1 MTLHHSLKTPLE
13 PRPHW
18 RVAAEEAVGLPLR
31 TLVAFRHTYHERAND
46 LFVLGRGG
54 EIDRLVEIIRRGVV
68 PLGKPVFEDLLFRCA
83 GVEADLHGQRG
94 DSITN
99 EVALVAANEYIVL
112 RVGGG
117 LHTPASPP
125 CYLARPI

>member
-54 EIDRLVEIIRRGVV
+54 EIDRLVEIIRRGVG
-68 PLGKPVFEDLLFRCA
+68 PLGKPVFEDLLVRCA
-83 GVEADLHGQRG
+83 GVEADLHGGRG
-94 DSITN
+94 DSMTN
-99 EVALVAANEYIVL
+99 EVRPVAANAEFSLPIG
-112 RVGGG
+112 VGF
-117 LHTPASPP
+117 T
-125 CYLARPI
+125 